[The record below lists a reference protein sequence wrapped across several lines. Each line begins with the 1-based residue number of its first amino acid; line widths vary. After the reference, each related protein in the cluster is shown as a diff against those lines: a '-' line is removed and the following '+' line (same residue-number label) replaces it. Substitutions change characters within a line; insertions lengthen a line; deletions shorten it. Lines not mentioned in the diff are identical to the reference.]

1 MGTPTSITEQA
12 GSISQEKQT
21 YRAYVTYETDAKGN
35 TVLKEIK
42 AQAEADKKDKD
53 SGLSVNWQKLENAG
67 YTLFAENEF
76 VKYSVKT
83 KAGAELL
90 VPDEAQFVYI
100 FQCGLNYIQNAKANA
115 VMTAVKEGTPEPEPE
130 FNQAVIDLRDGVDE
144 DGKYS
149 INETPTRRS
158 TSSLDKFIK
167 QADALLTAMGV
178 PEDEKAAKIAAM
190 VASLSATSEDAE

>member
-1 MGTPTSITEQA
+1 MGTVATITEQA

-21 YRAYVTYETDAKGN
+21 YRAYAKTETDAKGN
-35 TVLKEIK
+35 TVLSEIK
-42 AQAEADKKDKD
+42 AQAEADKKDKNT
-53 SGLSVNWQKLENAG
+53 GLSVNWQKLEDAG
-67 YTLFAENEF
+67 YTLFSENEF
-76 VKYSVKT
+76 VKYTVKSVE
-83 KAGAELL
+83 AARLL
-90 VPDEAQFVYI
+90 VPEEAQFIYI

-115 VMTAVKEGTPEPEPE
+115 AMTAVKEGTPEPEPE
-130 FNQAVIDLRDGVDE
+130 FNQLVIDLRDGVDE
-144 DGKYS
+144 NGKFS

-190 VASLSATSEDAE
+190 VASLQATPEEE